1 MNAEDI
7 IRAKRDGRELTR
19 DEINYFIH
27 GLVNGRVAD
36 YQAAAWAMAVYF
48 QGMTPRETSDLAL
61 AMAYSGEVM
70 DLSAIE
76 GIKVD
81 KHSTGGVGDKTTPV
95 VVSLCAAAGV
105 PVAKM
110 SGRGLGFTGGTIDKF
125 ESIPGFRT
133 ELSQQEFI
141 DQVNRIKA
149 AVVSQTGNLVPADKI
164 LYAIRDVT
172 ATVDSIPLIA
182 SSVMSKKIASGADG
196 IVLDIKVGQGAFM
209 KDLDSAAQLAESM
222 VAIGRQ
228 AGRRVAAILS
238 DMNRPLGWAIG
249 NALEIQEAVDTLR
262 GRGPED
268 LAELCSILASY
279 MVYLGGAAPS
289 VEEARAKVEGIL
301 ADGKG
306 YQKLCEMVA
315 YQGGQAEDLERIA
328 EIDPARLQVEIRAD
342 RAGYIQRLRT
352 DEIGRIV
359 MRLGAGRERAGEP
372 IDHAVELSCG
382 VKPATWWRLTTPWR
396 WFMPM
401 TGSGWRSPKAWPQVY
416 TWGGA
421 APANTNSPGHN
432 RRLAR
437 SPANNR
443 RYNERESQ

>member
-19 DEINYFIH
+19 DEIDYFIQ
-27 GLVNGRVAD
+27 GLVSGKVAD

-48 QGMTPRETSDLAL
+48 QGMTPRETSDLAM

-133 ELSQQEFI
+133 ELSRQEFI

-149 AVVSQTGNLVPADKI
+149 AVVSQTGDLVPADKI

-209 KDLDSAAQLAESM
+209 KDLDSATQLAESM

-228 AGRRVAAILS
+228 AGRQVAAILS

-268 LAELCSILASY
+268 LTELCLILASH
-279 MVYLGGAAPS
+279 MVYLGGAAAS
-289 VEEARAKVEGIL
+289 VEEARATVEEIL
-301 ADGKG
+301 AGGKG
-306 YQKLCEMVA
+306 YRKLCEMVDR
-315 YQGGQAEDLERIA
+315 QGGRAEDLERIA
-328 EIDPARLQVEIRAD
+328 EINPARLQVEIRAD
-342 RAGYIQRLRT
+342 RAGYIQGLRT

-372 IDHAVELSCG
+372 IDHAVG
-382 VKPATWWRLTTPWR
+382 VKLRYKTGDRVEIGDTLAVIYANDRQRLE
-396 WFMPM
+396 
-401 TGSGWRSPKAWPQVY
+401 GAIKAWPQVY
-416 TWGGA
+416 TWGEEPPPP
-421 APANTNSPGHN
+421 APIVLGIIAD
-432 RRLAR
+432 
-437 SPANNR
+437 
-443 RYNERESQ
+443 

>member
-1 MNAEDI
+1 MNAEAI
-7 IRAKRDGRELTR
+7 IRSKRDGRELTR
-19 DEINYFIH
+19 EEIEYFIK
-27 GLVNGRVAD
+27 GLVSGKVAD

-48 QGMTPRETSDLAL
+48 QGMTRRETSDLAV

-95 VVSLCAAAGV
+95 VVPLCAAAGV
-105 PVAKM
+105 PVAKL

-133 ELSQQEFI
+133 ELSRREFI
-141 DQVNRIKA
+141 DQVNCIKA
-149 AVVSQTGNLVPADKI
+149 AVIAQTGNLVPADKI

-209 KDLDSAAQLAESM
+209 KDLDQATELAETM

-228 AGRRVAAILS
+228 AGRRVSAILS
-238 DMNRPLGWAIG
+238 DMNRPLGQAIG

-262 GRGPED
+262 GQGPGD
-268 LAELCSILASY
+268 LTELCLTLASH

-289 VEEARAKVEGIL
+289 IEVAYDKVREIL
-301 ADGKG
+301 ASGRG
-306 YQKLCEMVA
+306 YDKLCKMVA
-315 YQGGQAEDLERIA
+315 AQGGQAEDLNHMDA
-328 EIDPARLQVEIRAD
+328 VNPARLQVEIRSD
-342 RAGYIQRLRT
+342 RAGYIQALRT

-359 MRLGAGRERAGEP
+359 MRLGAGRERTGEP
-372 IDHAVELSCG
+372 IDHAVG
-382 VKPATWWRLTTPWR
+382 VKLYRK
-396 WFMPM
+396 
-401 TGSGWRSPKAWPQVY
+401 TGDLAEVNDTLAVLCGNDLEKLKSAEKAWPHVY
-416 TWGGA
+416 AWGDEPPQS
-421 APANTNSPGHN
+421 APIVLNTVSD
-432 RRLAR
+432 
-437 SPANNR
+437 
-443 RYNERESQ
+443 

>member
-1 MNAEDI
+1 MNAENI
-7 IRAKRDGRELTR
+7 IRSKRDGRELAR
-19 DEINYFIH
+19 EEIEYFIK
-27 GLVNGRVAD
+27 GLVNKNVAD

-48 QGMTPRETSDLAL
+48 QGMTRRETSDLAL

-95 VVSLCAAAGV
+95 VVPLCAAAGV
-105 PVAKM
+105 PVAKL

-133 ELSQQEFI
+133 ELSRQEFI
-141 DQVNRIKA
+141 NQVNRIKA
-149 AVVSQTGNLVPADKI
+149 AVISQTGNLVPADKI

-209 KDLDSAAQLAESM
+209 KNLEQATGLAESM

-228 AGRRVAAILS
+228 AGRRVSAVLS
-238 DMNRPLGWAIG
+238 NMDRPLGQAIG

-262 GRGPED
+262 GQGPGD
-268 LAELCSILASY
+268 LTELCIILGAH
-279 MVYLGGAAPS
+279 MVYLGGAAGS
-289 VEEARAKVEGIL
+289 IEEAHDVVKELL
-301 ADGKG
+301 ASGKG
-306 YQKLCEMVA
+306 YNKLCDMVA
-315 YQGGQAEDLERIA
+315 AQGGRAEDLDNIA
-328 EIDPARLQVEIRAD
+328 QLNPASLQVDIRSD
-342 RAGYIQRLRT
+342 RAGYIQGLRT

-359 MRLGAGRERAGEP
+359 MRLGAGREMTGQP
-372 IDHAVELSCG
+372 IDHAVG
-382 VKPATWWRLTTPWR
+382 VKIYRKTGDLVETHDILATLYANDPQKLDQAI
-396 WFMPM
+396 
-401 TGSGWRSPKAWPQVY
+401 KAWPQVY
-416 TWGGA
+416 TWGDDPPPTA
-421 APANTNSPGHN
+421 AIILGTVS
-432 RRLAR
+432 
-437 SPANNR
+437 
-443 RYNERESQ
+443 E

>member
-1 MNAEDI
+1 M
-7 IRAKRDGRELTR
+7 
-19 DEINYFIH
+19 
-27 GLVNGRVAD
+27 
-36 YQAAAWAMAVYF
+36 
-48 QGMTPRETSDLAL
+48 S
-61 AMAYSGEVM
+61 
-70 DLSAIE
+70 
-76 GIKVD
+76 
-81 KHSTGGVGDKTTPV
+81 HS
-95 VVSLCAAAGV
+95 
-105 PVAKM
+105 
-110 SGRGLGFTGGTIDKF
+110 
-125 ESIPGFRT
+125 GFRT

-315 YQGGQAEDLERIA
+315 YQGGQAEDLER
-328 EIDPARLQVEIRAD
+328 
-342 RAGYIQRLRT
+342 
-352 DEIGRIV
+352 
-359 MRLGAGRERAGEP
+359 
-372 IDHAVELSCG
+372 
-382 VKPATWWRLTTPWR
+382 
-396 WFMPM
+396 
-401 TGSGWRSPKAWPQVY
+401 
-416 TWGGA
+416 
-421 APANTNSPGHN
+421 
-432 RRLAR
+432 
-437 SPANNR
+437 
-443 RYNERESQ
+443 

>member
-1 MNAEDI
+1 MNAENI
-7 IRAKRDGRELTR
+7 IRSKRDGRELTR
-19 DEINYFIH
+19 EEIEYFIK
-27 GLVNGRVAD
+27 GLVGGKVAD

-48 QGMTPRETSDLAL
+48 QGMTRRETSDLAL

-95 VVSLCAAAGV
+95 VVPLCAAAGV
-105 PVAKM
+105 PVAKL

-149 AVVSQTGNLVPADKI
+149 AVISQTGNLVPADKI
-164 LYAIRDVT
+164 LYGIRDVT

-209 KDLDSAAQLAESM
+209 KDLDSATELAESM
-222 VAIGRQ
+222 VAIGLQ
-228 AGRRVAAILS
+228 AGRRVSAVLS
-238 DMNRPLGWAIG
+238 DMNRPLGQAIG

-262 GRGPED
+262 GQGPGD
-268 LAELCSILASY
+268 LTELCLILASH

-289 VEEARAKVEGIL
+289 IEEAHALVKGLL
-301 ADGKG
+301 ASGQG
-306 YQKLCEMVA
+306 YSKLCEMVA
-315 YQGGQAEDLERIA
+315 AQGGQAEDLERIA
-328 EIDPARLQVEIRAD
+328 TVNPARLQAEIRSE
-342 RAGYIQRLRT
+342 RAGYIESLVT

-359 MRLGAGRERAGEP
+359 MRLGAGRERTGEP
-372 IDHAVELSCG
+372 IDHAVG
-382 VKPATWWRLTTPWR
+382 VKLYRK
-396 WFMPM
+396 
-401 TGSGWRSPKAWPQVY
+401 TGDLVEVNDTLAVIMANDPGKLEVARKAWPGVY
-416 TWGGA
+416 NWGDEPPLSRPIILG
-421 APANTNSPGHN
+421 TVSD
-432 RRLAR
+432 
-437 SPANNR
+437 
-443 RYNERESQ
+443 

>member
-1 MNAEDI
+1 VNAEDI

-372 IDHAVELSCG
+372 IDHAVG
-382 VKPATWWRLTTPWR
+382 VKLRRKTGDLVEVNDTLAVVYANDRQRLEEAR
-396 WFMPM
+396 
-401 TGSGWRSPKAWPQVY
+401 KAWPQVY
-416 TWGGA
+416 TWGEEPPRPTPIVLGTIA
-421 APANTNSPGHN
+421 D
-432 RRLAR
+432 
-437 SPANNR
+437 
-443 RYNERESQ
+443 

>member
-7 IRAKRDGRELTR
+7 IRSKRDGRELTR
-19 DEINYFIH
+19 EEIEYFIR
-27 GLVNGRVAD
+27 GLVGDMVAD

-48 QGMTPRETSDLAL
+48 QGMTRRETSDLAL

-95 VVSLCAAAGV
+95 VVPLCAAAGV
-105 PVAKM
+105 PVAKL

-133 ELSQQEFI
+133 ELSRQEFT

-149 AVVSQTGNLVPADKI
+149 AVISQTGNLVPADKI

-209 KDLDSAAQLAESM
+209 KDLDQATELAESM
-222 VAIGRQ
+222 VSIGQQ
-228 AGRRVAAILS
+228 AGRRVSAILS
-238 DMNRPLGWAIG
+238 DMNRPLGQAIG

-262 GRGPED
+262 GQGPGD
-268 LAELCSILASY
+268 LTELSLILASH

-289 VEEARAKVEGIL
+289 IEEARAMVEGIL
-301 ADGKG
+301 TSGQG
-306 YQKLCEMVA
+306 FEKLCEMVNA
-315 YQGGQAEDLERIA
+315 QGGRADDLERIA
-328 EIDPARLQVEIRAD
+328 EVNPVSLQVEVRSD
-342 RAGYIQRLRT
+342 RAGYIQSLAT

-359 MRLGAGRERAGEP
+359 MRLGAGRERTGEP
-372 IDHAVELSCG
+372 IDHAVG
-382 VKPATWWRLTTPWR
+382 VKFCRK
-396 WFMPM
+396 
-401 TGSGWRSPKAWPQVY
+401 TGDLVEVNDTLAILCANDPVKLEAARKAWPGVY
-416 TWGGA
+416 TWGEQPPKL
-421 APANTNSPGHN
+421 APILLGTVSD
-432 RRLAR
+432 
-437 SPANNR
+437 
-443 RYNERESQ
+443 

>member
-1 MNAEDI
+1 M
-7 IRAKRDGRELTR
+7 
-19 DEINYFIH
+19 
-27 GLVNGRVAD
+27 
-36 YQAAAWAMAVYF
+36 
-48 QGMTPRETSDLAL
+48 PREP
-61 AMAYSGEVM
+61 MASYSI
-70 DLSAIE
+70 LKWAR
-76 GIKVD
+76 
-81 KHSTGGVGDKTTPV
+81 
-95 VVSLCAAAGV
+95 SLH
-105 PVAKM
+105 
-110 SGRGLGFTGGTIDKF
+110 
-125 ESIPGFRT
+125 E
-133 ELSQQEFI
+133 
-141 DQVNRIKA
+141 
-149 AVVSQTGNLVPADKI
+149 
-164 LYAIRDVT
+164 
-172 ATVDSIPLIA
+172 
-182 SSVMSKKIASGADG
+182 
-196 IVLDIKVGQGAFM
+196 
-209 KDLDSAAQLAESM
+209 DLDSAAQLAESI

-372 IDHAVELSCG
+372 IDHAVG
-382 VKPATWWRLTTPWR
+382 VKLRRKTGDLVEVNDTLAVVYANDRQRLEEAR
-396 WFMPM
+396 
-401 TGSGWRSPKAWPQVY
+401 KAWPQVY
-416 TWGGA
+416 TWGEEPPRPTPIVLGTIA
-421 APANTNSPGHN
+421 D
-432 RRLAR
+432 
-437 SPANNR
+437 
-443 RYNERESQ
+443 

>member
-262 GRGPED
+262 GRGSED

-372 IDHAVELSCG
+372 IDHAVG
-382 VKPATWWRLTTPWR
+382 VKLRRKTGDLVEVNDTLAVVYANDRQRLEEAR
-396 WFMPM
+396 
-401 TGSGWRSPKAWPQVY
+401 KAWPQVY
-416 TWGGA
+416 TWGEEPPRPTPIVLGTIA
-421 APANTNSPGHN
+421 D
-432 RRLAR
+432 
-437 SPANNR
+437 
-443 RYNERESQ
+443 

>member
-7 IRAKRDGRELTR
+7 IRSKRDGRELTR
-19 DEINYFIH
+19 EEIEYFIK
-27 GLVNGRVAD
+27 GLVQGKVAD
-36 YQAAAWAMAVYF
+36 YQAAAWAMAIYF
-48 QGMTPRETSDLAL
+48 RGMTRRETSDLAL

-95 VVSLCAAAGV
+95 VVPLCAAAGV
-105 PVAKM
+105 PVAKL

-133 ELSQQEFI
+133 ELSRQEFI
-141 DQVNRIKA
+141 AQVNRIKA
-149 AVVSQTGNLVPADKI
+149 AVISQTGNLVPADKI

-209 KDLDSAAQLAESM
+209 KDPDQAMELAENM

-228 AGRRVAAILS
+228 AGRRVSAILS
-238 DMNRPLGWAIG
+238 DMNRPLGQAIG

-262 GRGPED
+262 GRGPGD
-268 LAELCSILASY
+268 LTELCLILAAH
-279 MVYLGGAAPS
+279 MVYLGGTTAS
-289 VEEARAKVEGIL
+289 IEEAHAVVKELLTSGQ
-301 ADGKG
+301 G
-306 YQKLCEMVA
+306 YNKLCEMVA
-315 YQGGQAEDLERIA
+315 AQGGQAENLDRIA
-328 EIDPARLQVEIRAD
+328 ELSPASLQVEIRSD
-342 RAGYIQRLRT
+342 RAGYIQSLRT

-359 MRLGAGRERAGEP
+359 MRLGAGRERTGEA
-372 IDHAVELSCG
+372 IDHAVG
-382 VKPATWWRLTTPWR
+382 VKLYRK
-396 WFMPM
+396 
-401 TGSGWRSPKAWPQVY
+401 TGDPVEVNDTLAVIYANDHQKLDQARKDWPHVY
-416 TWGGA
+416 TWGDEPPQASAIILG
-421 APANTNSPGHN
+421 TVS
-432 RRLAR
+432 
-437 SPANNR
+437 
-443 RYNERESQ
+443 E

>member
-81 KHSTGGVGDKTTPV
+81 KHSTGGVGDKNTTE

-372 IDHAVELSCG
+372 IDHAVG
-382 VKPATWWRLTTPWR
+382 VKLRRKTGDLVEVNDTLAVVYANDRQRLEEAR
-396 WFMPM
+396 
-401 TGSGWRSPKAWPQVY
+401 KAWPQVY
-416 TWGGA
+416 TWGEEPPRPTPIVLGTIA
-421 APANTNSPGHN
+421 D
-432 RRLAR
+432 
-437 SPANNR
+437 
-443 RYNERESQ
+443 